1 MYSIDIIALNWGIA
15 IVIFFFIVWII
26 MAKKL
31 LKTEPKEIKVN
42 LADRYDDIS
51 ADKLKKFEIDSND
64 FKKMVYEKFTLIHN
78 ALSKYDYETLKKNLT
93 NDLYQYYV
101 SQLEI
106 LKQIKRKNFMNNFE
120 LLDIKI
126 YNVSNEHDLL
136 RIDVY
141 LNVRMLDYVVDIDTN
156 ECINGS
162 NSDKID
168 YEFELRFEKRGN
180 GNSIKKQFVMS
191 KKTCINDMVSKID
204 KMENS

>member
-15 IVIFFFIVWII
+15 IVIFFLIVWII

-42 LADRYDDIS
+42 LADRYDDLS
-51 ADKLKKFEIDSND
+51 SDKLKKFEIDSND

-136 RIDVY
+136 WIDVY

-180 GNSIKKQFVMS
+180 GNDINNQFVMS
-191 KKTCINDMVSKID
+191 KKSCINDMEI
-204 KMENS
+204 